1 MAFLGDLLVG
11 GTSIQTLGTIAD
23 FSGVF
28 SEGPLRGENVTY
40 PGVAGETHMPKVRD
54 AFDFT
59 VPLILR
65 TAVGSTAP
73 LRSNILATVA
83 SLRTMLDSSSAPL
96 ALTRLRPATGGGTTS
111 QTCSGDYV
119 EGLEL
124 ELIGFTAARVA
135 IVLRNLSGVWT

>member
-23 FSGVF
+23 FGGIF
-28 SEGPLRGENVTY
+28 SDGPLRGSNLTI
-40 PGVAGETHMPKVRD
+40 PGLAGDVYQPKVRG
-54 AFDFT
+54 AYDFT

-65 TAVGSTAP
+65 SPVGSTNAT
-73 LRSNILATVA
+73 RADVLATVT
-83 SLRTMLDSSSAPL
+83 SLRTLLDSSAAAL
-96 ALTRLRPATGGGTTS
+96 ALTRVRPSGVTTVN

-119 EGLEL
+119 AGLEV
-124 ELIGFTAARVA
+124 ELVGFTAARVA